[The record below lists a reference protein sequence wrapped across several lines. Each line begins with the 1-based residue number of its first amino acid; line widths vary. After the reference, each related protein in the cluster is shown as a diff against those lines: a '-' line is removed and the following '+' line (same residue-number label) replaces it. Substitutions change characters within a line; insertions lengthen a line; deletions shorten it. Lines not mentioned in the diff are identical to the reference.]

1 MKLVT
6 SSLYLLIGKPPS
18 LGVLGF
24 FVFCQVVNVMC
35 ASPDLMIASQ
45 PSLLSA
51 DRMVCPMDGTI
62 MCPPLAIS
70 SPESQGRSNITTNV
84 DPAPL
89 AVDYTFG
96 LTSLGSPNQWSRSRV
111 LSLVPISIASSSVLR
126 I

>member
-1 MKLVT
+1 MKNVT

-18 LGVLGF
+18 LVVVGF

-35 ASPDLMIASQ
+35 ASPDLMIAGQS
-45 PSLLSA
+45 SLLSA

-62 MCPPLAIS
+62 MCPPSAIS
-70 SPESQGRSNITTNV
+70 SPESQGRSNIATNV
-84 DPAPL
+84 DHAPV
-89 AVDYTFG
+89 AVNLTFG
-96 LTSLGSPNQWSRSRV
+96 LTTLVAPNPWSRSSV